1 MIRIV
6 IAEEQP
12 MLLHAL
18 GTLLNLE
25 EDMEVV
31 GQANNGADA
40 ITLVHQLKP
49 DICIM
54 DIDMPDKSGLEAAE
68 VLKVD
73 GYCKIVL
80 LATFAR
86 KGFFQRAVKAGI
98 SGYLLKDSPSEVL
111 ARSIRSIMSGKQVFE
126 QELLEEVKDDETMFF
141 DGEPFSDVDLKQPN
155 NTIRAVKAYI
165 SIIKDKM
172 KMPTG

>member
-12 MLLHAL
+12 MMLNAL

-40 ITLVHQLKP
+40 ITLVHELNP
-49 DICIM
+49 DVCIM
-54 DIDMPDKSGLEAAE
+54 DIDIPGKNGLEVAE
-68 VLKVD
+68 ALKVF
-73 GYCKIVL
+73 GYCKIIL

-86 KGFFQRAVKAGI
+86 KGFFQRAVNAGV
-98 SGYLLKDSPSEVL
+98 SGYLLMDSPSDVL
-111 ARSIRSIMSGKQVFE
+111 ASSIRSVMAGKQVYE
-126 QELLEEVKDDETMFF
+126 RDLLEEVKEDESIHF
-141 DGEPFSDVDLKQPN
+141 DGDPFLDEDLKQPN
-155 NTIRAVKAYI
+155 NTIGAVKAYI
-165 SIIKDKM
+165 SNIKDKM

>member
-31 GQANNGADA
+31 GQANNSADA
-40 ITLVHQLKP
+40 ITLVHKLKP
-49 DICIM
+49 DVCIM
-54 DIDMPDKSGLEAAE
+54 DIDMHDNSGLEVAE
-68 VLKVD
+68 ELMVE
-73 GYCKIVL
+73 GYSKIVL

-86 KGFFQRAVKAGI
+86 KGYFQRAINAGI
-98 SGYLLKDSPSEVL
+98 GGYLLKDSPSEVL
-111 ARSIRSIMSGKQVFE
+111 ASSIRSVMAGKQVFE
-126 QELLEEVKDDETMFF
+126 QELLEAVLEDEPVFLE
-141 DGEPFSDVDLKQPN
+141 GEPFADMGQVQPN
-155 NTIRAVKAYI
+155 NTIGAVKAYI